1 MASLHFRFRFFLS
14 CFLSVLALGTVG
26 FTLLEHLHPADA
38 FYLSIITVTTVGYG
52 DITPTTP
59 AGKALAVAVI
69 LLGAGTFLGMVAS
82 AAEVMLN
89 RRDRENRLRKMN
101 MIVGAFFSEV
111 GNDLLH
117 RFCAADPSAAQLR
130 DMAPVTG
137 QWTAQEFV
145 RMRRALAEHAYN
157 LDAARLDLPA
167 LCELLTARRG
177 FLVGLLQNPVMLE
190 HETFTDLLRA
200 VFHLTEELAVR
211 RDPVHLEEADATHL
225 RGDAERAYRLVAIE
239 WLEYVRHLQAHYPY
253 LFSLC
258 VRTNPLLEATDPTVR
273 S

>member
-1 MASLHFRFRFFLS
+1 MASLHFRFRFFLIA
-14 CFLSVLALGTVG
+14 FLSVLLLGTVG
-26 FTLLEHLHPADA
+26 FSVLEHLHPANA
-38 FYLSIITVTTVGYG
+38 FYLSIITMTTVGYG
-52 DITPTTP
+52 DICPTTP

-89 RRDRENRLRKMN
+89 RRDHQNSLRKMN
-101 MIVGAFFSEV
+101 IIVGAFFSEL
-111 GNDLLH
+111 GNALLH
-117 RFCAADPSAAQLR
+117 CFCAADSAAVQLR
-130 DMAPVTG
+130 DMARVTG
-137 QWTAQEFV
+137 QWAPQDFV
-145 RMRRALAEHAYN
+145 RVRRALAEHPYK
-157 LDAARLDLPA
+157 LDATRLDLPA
-167 LCELLTARRG
+167 LRDLLTWRRG

-211 RDPVHLEEADATHL
+211 KDLACLEQTDAVHLL
-225 RGDAERAYRLVAIE
+225 GDAERAYRLVAVE

-258 VRTNPLLEATDPTVR
+258 VRTNPLLEAADPTVR
-273 S
+273 